1 MRGHLFVVSA
11 PSGAGKTSLIKA
23 LAEADPALSVSI
35 SHTTRPKRAAE
46 AQGVHYHFVDAQTF
60 EAMRRQGAFL
70 EWADVFGHRYGT
82 ARQGVAEAIDAGRDV
97 VLEIDWQ
104 GARQVRER
112 LPEAIAIFVLPPSR
126 EALRERLT
134 GRGQDRPETIARR
147 TAQAVADMS
156 HHAEFDHIV
165 VNDDFDA
172 ALAALGGIVAATRAG
187 SAPPTPDHGP
197 LLAELL
203 SES

>member
-1 MRGHLFVVSA
+1 MGGHLFVVSA

-23 LAEADPALSVSI
+23 LADADPALSVSI

-46 AQGVHYHFVDAQTF
+46 TDGVHYHFVTPETF
-60 EAMRRQGAFL
+60 ETMRREDAFL

-82 ARQGVAEAIDAGRDV
+82 ARQGVVDAIEAGRDL

-112 LPEAIAIFVLPPSR
+112 LAGTVAIFVLPPSR
-126 EALRERLT
+126 QALVERLT
-134 GRGQDRPETIARR
+134 GRGQDHPAAIARR
-147 TAQAVADMS
+147 TAQATLEMS
-156 HHAEFDHIV
+156 HHAEFDHVV

-172 ALAALGGIVAATRAG
+172 ALAELRGIVEATRAG
-187 SAPPTPDHGP
+187 RLLPALDHGG

-203 SES
+203 SD